1 MVDDEILSF
10 LRISSIFSGLGDLG
24 LHEVC
29 SAARLHRIDAGEFFF
44 LQGDPANSLYLLK
57 EGSVKL
63 LQLTPDGQQVLMR
76 LIGPWTFFAVIAL
89 IENTVY
95 PVTAQAAEPC
105 QALVWSRLVMKP
117 LIEKYP
123 SIALN
128 TMKMMAGQVHEYQD
142 RLKELA
148 TERVER
154 RLARALLRLAA
165 QTGRKVNE
173 GVLIDLPLSRQN
185 LAEMT
190 GTTLFTVSRILSQWE
205 NQGLI
210 KSGREKIIICF
221 PHGLVKI
228 AEDLPPSGAGG

>member
-1 MVDDEILSF
+1 MVDDEIFSF
-10 LRISSIFSGLGDLG
+10 LKNSSIFSGLSDLG
-24 LHEVC
+24 LREVC
-29 SAARLHRIDAGEFFF
+29 AAARLQQIDAGEFFF
-44 LQGDPANSLYLLK
+44 LQGDPANSLYLVK

-89 IENTVY
+89 VEDTIY

-105 QALVWSRLVMKP
+105 QALDWSRSAMKP

-128 TMKMMAGQVHEYQD
+128 TMKMMAEQVHEYQD

-165 QTGRKVNE
+165 QTGRKVSE

-205 NQGLI
+205 QQGLI

-228 AEDLPPSGAGG
+228 AEDLPPSEASG

>member
-10 LRISSIFSGLGDLG
+10 LRISSIFSGLSDLG
-24 LHEVC
+24 LREVC

-44 LQGDPANSLYLLK
+44 LQGDPASSLYLLK

-76 LIGPWTFFAVIAL
+76 LIGPWTFFAVISL

-105 QALVWSRLVMKP
+105 QALAWSRSAMKP

-228 AEDLPPSGAGG
+228 AEDLPPDGAGG

>member
-1 MVDDEILSF
+1 MIDDEILSF
-10 LRISSIFSGLGDLG
+10 LRTSSIFSGLSDLG
-24 LHEVC
+24 LREVC
-29 SAARLHRIDAGEFFF
+29 SAARLQRIDGGEFFF
-44 LQGDPANSLYLLK
+44 LQGDPASSLYLLK

-63 LQLTPDGQQVLMR
+63 FQLTPDGQQVLMR

-89 IENTVY
+89 IEDTIY
-95 PVTAQAAEPC
+95 PVSAQAAEPC
-105 QALVWSRLVMKP
+105 QALVWGRSAMKP
-117 LIEKYP
+117 FIEKYP

-128 TMKMMAGQVHEYQD
+128 TMKMMAEQVHEYQD

-205 NQGLI
+205 SQGLI
-210 KSGREKIIICF
+210 NSGREKIIIRF

-228 AEDLPPSGAGG
+228 AEDLPSSGAGG